1 MITAETLE
9 IPLRRWVPDWVAVVA
24 LFVVIIPITMLNGSY
39 TGSMLEVSNTL
50 GTDTEDITMGYY
62 AASAGM
68 AVAYPII
75 PRVLRALSSKV
86 LLLGDLLL
94 QLVLSGICAR

>member
-9 IPLRRWVPDWVAVVA
+9 MPLRRWVPDWVAVVA

-50 GTDTEDITMGYY
+50 GTDT
-62 AASAGM
+62 SLSKRQ
-68 AVAYPII
+68 II
-75 PRVLRALSSKV
+75 NEIVNRVIPLIETPQK
-86 LLLGDLLL
+86 
-94 QLVLSGICAR
+94 